1 MSAVTRKKLVVVG
14 DGACGKTCLL
24 TVFSK
29 NEFPVDY
36 VPTIFESF
44 VTEIVVDNKR
54 IELNLWDT
62 AGQEDYDRLRP
73 LSYSDTNVV
82 VLCFSVDNPDSLE
95 NVQEKWMPEIK
106 SMLPKVPVILVAN
119 KKDLRNDNVTKREL
133 SKMKQHPVTES
144 EGECIAKKIGAQ
156 AYIECSGNFISFG
169 NKYDPTFTAK
179 HKEGVNQVFETAARV
194 ALHVKTKKRHC
205 TIA

>member
-73 LSYSDTNVV
+73 ISYSDTNVV

-133 SKMKQHPVTES
+133 SKMKQHPITES
-144 EGECIAKKIGAQ
+144 EGECIAKKIGAR
-156 AYIECSGNFISFG
+156 AYIECS
-169 NKYDPTFTAK
+169 AK